1 MSIQSQQDFQRK
13 LEYSHSRNFKLFYN
27 QGPPNAG
34 KSSLMNLLCKSDVAI
49 VSEIAGTTRDIISN
63 TLTLLGTSITLN
75 DTAGLR
81 KTSDKIEKMG
91 IEKTIEMIN
100 LSFIICFLFDL
111 HDLYMCNSIKFVDDS
126 IIEIKIDY
134 LKSKEIYDQLNLMKS
149 N

>member
-1 MSIQSQQDFQRK
+1 
-13 LEYSHSRNFKLFYN
+13 
-27 QGPPNAG
+27 
-34 KSSLMNLLCKSDVAI
+34 MNLLCKSDVAI

-91 IEKTIEMIN
+91 IEKTIEMMN

-126 IIEIKIDY
+126 IIEINVDY